1 MRMRHSLVFFV
12 SAFLFATLSIA
23 LVPAASA
30 AEAFPTRSIV
40 MIVPY
45 PAGGATDL
53 LARPLADEAKK
64 SLGQTVVIDNRA
76 GGGGAVGVGAIVG
89 KKPDGYLL
97 AVAVESLHRNSFINK
112 LPFDTVKDLTPI
124 IAFSGNL
131 YGICVRADSPYKTL
145 KDLLNY
151 AKANPGK
158 LSYMA
163 SGVGTSGHIALEEL
177 AVKAGNLKLS
187 HVPSK
192 GDQESSAALLGGHVD
207 AISTSAGFIP
217 LVEAGQLRFLATYSA
232 KRTKKFPNVPTVDEL
247 GYGVVQEAPIGIFGP
262 KGMPA
267 DVVKILH
274 DAFKKAMDSQAF
286 LTTMDK
292 FQQPPVYMNPAELG
306 KYWAQA
312 YVDAEKQVNAYIKKK

>member
-1 MRMRHSLVFFV
+1 MRRSYM
-12 SAFLFATLSIA
+12 FLFLGFVLSATLFFIA
-23 LVPAASA
+23 PAAPA
-30 AEAFPTRSIV
+30 AETFPSRSITL
-40 MIVPY
+40 IVPY

-64 SLGQTVVIDNRA
+64 SLGQSVIVENRA

-97 AVAVESLHRNSFINK
+97 SVAVESLHRNSYINK

-131 YGICVRADSPYKTL
+131 YGICVRADSPHKTL

-158 LSYMA
+158 VSYMA
-163 SGVGTSGHIALEEL
+163 SGVGTSGHISMEEL
-177 AVKAGNLKLS
+177 AVKAGNIILS

-192 GDQESSAALLGGHVD
+192 GDQESSAALMGGHVD

-217 LVEAGQLRFLATYSA
+217 LVEAGQLRLLATYTA

-247 GYGVVQEAPIGIFGP
+247 GYGVVCEAPIGIFGP

-267 DVVKILH
+267 DIVKTLH
-274 DAFKKAMDSQAF
+274 DAFKKAMDSKAF
-286 LTTMDK
+286 LTTMDN
-292 FQQPPVYMNPAELG
+292 FQQPAVYMNPAELG

-312 YVDAEKQVNAYIKKK
+312 YVDAEKQVNTFIKKK